1 MNVVDYH
8 VIEKKRRASNKSEQY
23 VVLPVTKEVLQ
34 EKSTR
39 ETPKAFLFDDVWIP
53 KSLLTYTEKMN
64 LLSLP
69 FWWIKNTKENSNGLS
84 GNKSRVLSPLTPT
97 QLRNLMTDTT
107 E

>member
-8 VIEKKRRASNKSEQY
+8 VIEKKRRTSNKSEQY

-69 FWWIKNTKENSNGLS
+69 FWWIKNTKENSNCLS

>member
-8 VIEKKRRASNKSEQY
+8 VIEKKRRASKKVEQY
-23 VVLPVTKEVLQ
+23 VVLPVTKEILQ

-39 ETPKAFLFDDVWIP
+39 ATPKAFLFDDVWIP
-53 KSLLTYTEKMN
+53 KSLLTYTENTN

-84 GNKSRVLSPLTPT
+84 GNNSRVLSPLTPT
-97 QLRNLMTDTT
+97 QLRNLTDTT